1 MVVSVIIRTKNEAKS
16 IEKTLCSVETQAGDI
31 STEIVVVDS
40 GSEDQT
46 TAIVSNHK
54 NARLIS
60 LSHSEFTFG
69 RALNRGCQV
78 STGDIFVF
86 LSAHA
91 FPSDDQWLSNLVKKF
106 RCPQIAGV
114 YGRQLPLLDA
124 WPPVMR
130 DYLHG
135 VYGEEARIQKDVED
149 PRQHFF
155 SNANAAIR
163 RDCWKVYP
171 FNESL
176 PACEDWD
183 WARAMLRNGF
193 KIAYEPRASVRHSHN
208 ESLKQVYNRTYR
220 ETLAQK
226 LLYGSVNNAL
236 CLAVKRWCD
245 AVIGDQYFIIQ
256 NNQKL
261 LWLLWTPI
269 YRLAWTFG
277 WLCPYLRK

>member
-1 MVVSVIIRTKNEAKS
+1 MVVSVVIRTKNEAKS
-16 IEKTLCSVETQAGDI
+16 IGKTLSLIETQGGGI
-31 STEIVVVDS
+31 STEIVVIDS

-46 TAIVSNHK
+46 SAIVRNHK
-54 NARLIS
+54 NVRLIS
-60 LSHSEFTFG
+60 ISQSEFTFG
-69 RALNRGCQV
+69 RALNRGCEV
-78 STGDIFVF
+78 STGEIIVL

-91 FPSDDQWLSNLVKKF
+91 LPSDDQWLSNLVENF
-106 RCPQIAGV
+106 RYPQIAGV
-114 YGRQLPLLDA
+114 YGKQSPLPNA

-135 VYGEEARIQKDVED
+135 VYGEETRIQEDVGD

-183 WARAMLRNGF
+183 WARAMLRNGY
-193 KIAYEPRASVRHSHN
+193 KIAYAPKASVQHSHN
-208 ESLKQVYNRTYR
+208 ESLMQVYRRTYR

-226 LLYGSVNNAL
+226 LLYGGVNNAL
-236 CLAVKRWCD
+236 SLAVKRWRD
-245 AVIGDQYFIIQ
+245 AVIGDQRFIIE
-256 NNQKL
+256 NRQKL
-261 LWLLWTPI
+261 SWLLWTPV
-269 YRLAWTFG
+269 YRVAWILG
-277 WLCPYLRK
+277 WLRPHLNR